1 MTVARTIIVFTI
13 TVSLVTF
20 VAFFG
25 RLPAFRN
32 TPIGFLNRLF
42 LIHIPSALRRLD
54 VALTNGRITDN
65 GSRLGRYLM
74 HDKHP
79 LVVIFFLGLVT
90 ASASMF
96 LPAVWHLLGLHHKLL
111 AFLMLPQPY
120 LFLYLS
126 AKRNGQTYINTM
138 NHAEQMRHYPYD
150 RVLYYP
156 GTSCRTCK
164 FLKPARSKHCSIC
177 KTCVSRMDHHCIWV
191 NNCLGRGNYKWFLA
205 LLLSTGILIAYGAYL
220 AYSALSPLVSARYT
234 KYESWYRYSPK
245 MGVDSKTWS
254 AYFDRKMHY
263 FLMYTTIYLDV
274 GGVRASGVGLLA
286 LLTWPLPLGLLV
298 YHIYLIWAGM
308 TTNESG
314 KWADWR
320 DDMADGVV
328 FLGHRRED
336 TMQEHRSA
344 GPRQVH
350 GHGSAHSSSSNSPIL
365 TPPETPSEEEEPP
378 TTWPLESRHIL
389 IRTRTGQAPKSL
401 PSRIRS
407 VAKEDSFE
415 RVWNLAAV
423 ENVYDL
429 GFWDNIVE
437 VLAGLNLN
445 LFAALSGAFTSS
457 TQKTTHKN
465 GDGSSTTTEQNHS
478 KGAANAAAAG
488 HGSAY
493 AAGKAS
499 QREIKGRD
507 KGVEARQA
515 QSVGEKGKKVERVDH
530 LGIES

>member
-1 MTVARTIIVFTI
+1 MTVARTIIIFTI

-42 LIHIPSALRRLD
+42 LIHIPSAFRKLD
-54 VALTNGRITDN
+54 LALTNGRITN
-65 GSRLGRYLM
+65 GGARLGNYLM

-90 ASASMF
+90 ACATLF
-96 LPAVWHLLGLHHKLL
+96 LPTVWHLIRPHHKLL
-111 AFLMLPQPY
+111 AFVLLPQPY
-120 LFLYLS
+120 IFLYLS
-126 AKRNGQTYINTM
+126 AKSNSQTYITTL

-156 GTSCRTCK
+156 GTPCRTCK

-220 AYSALSPLVSARYT
+220 AYYSLSPLVHRHYL
-234 KYESWYRYSPK
+234 KYEGWYGYSPK
-245 MGVDSKTWS
+245 QGVNTKSWFG
-254 AYFDRKMHY
+254 YFDRKTHY
-263 FLMYTTIYLDV
+263 FLIYTTIYLDM
-274 GGVRASGVGLLA
+274 GGVRGSGVGLLA
-286 LLTWPLPLGLLV
+286 LLTWPLPLGLLA
-298 YHIYLIWAGM
+298 YHVYLIWAGM
-308 TTNESG
+308 TTNESA

-336 TMQEHRSA
+336 TMREYRSVTPAREHTHA
-344 GPRQVH
+344 
-350 GHGSAHSSSSNSPIL
+350 SAHSSSSTSPFP
-365 TPPETPSEEEEPP
+365 TPPETPPEDEEPP

-389 IRTRTGQAPKSL
+389 IRTRNGQPPKTL
-401 PSRIRS
+401 PSRIQS
-407 VAKEDSFE
+407 VASEDSFE

-437 VLAGLNLN
+437 VLSN
-445 LFAALSGAFTSS
+445 
-457 TQKTTHKN
+457 
-465 GDGSSTTTEQNHS
+465 
-478 KGAANAAAAG
+478 
-488 HGSAY
+488 
-493 AAGKAS
+493 
-499 QREIKGRD
+499 
-507 KGVEARQA
+507 
-515 QSVGEKGKKVERVDH
+515 
-530 LGIES
+530 

>member
-1 MTVARTIIVFTI
+1 MTVARTIIIFTI

-42 LIHIPSALRRLD
+42 LIHIPSAFRKLD
-54 VALTNGRITDN
+54 LALTNGRITN
-65 GSRLGRYLM
+65 GGSRLGSYLM

-90 ASASMF
+90 ACAALF
-96 LPAVWHLLGLHHKLL
+96 LPTVWHLIRPHHKLL
-111 AFLMLPQPY
+111 AFVLLPQPY
-120 LFLYLS
+120 IFLYLS
-126 AKRNGQTYINTM
+126 AKSNSQTYITTL

-156 GTSCRTCK
+156 GTPCRTCK

-220 AYSALSPLVSARYT
+220 AYYSLSPLVHRHYL
-234 KYESWYRYSPK
+234 KYEGWYRYSPK
-245 MGVDSKTWS
+245 QSVNTKSWFG
-254 AYFDRKMHY
+254 YFDRKTHY
-263 FLMYTTIYLDV
+263 FLIYTTIYLDM
-274 GGVRASGVGLLA
+274 GGVRGSGVGLLA
-286 LLTWPLPLGLLV
+286 LLTWPLPLGLLA
-298 YHIYLIWAGM
+298 YHVYLIWAGM
-308 TTNESG
+308 TTNESA

-336 TMQEHRSA
+336 TMQEYRSA
-344 GPRQVH
+344 APAREH
-350 GHGSAHSSSSNSPIL
+350 AHASAHSSSSTSPFP
-365 TPPETPSEEEEPP
+365 TPPETPPEDEEPP

-389 IRTRTGQAPKSL
+389 IRTRNGQPPKTL
-401 PSRIRS
+401 PSRIQS
-407 VAKEDSFE
+407 VAREDSFE

-429 GFWDNIVE
+429 GFWDNLVE
-437 VLAGLNLN
+437 VLSN
-445 LFAALSGAFTSS
+445 
-457 TQKTTHKN
+457 
-465 GDGSSTTTEQNHS
+465 
-478 KGAANAAAAG
+478 
-488 HGSAY
+488 
-493 AAGKAS
+493 
-499 QREIKGRD
+499 
-507 KGVEARQA
+507 
-515 QSVGEKGKKVERVDH
+515 
-530 LGIES
+530 